1 MSDLIRSTST
11 WWAQSSKH
19 ARRTAIGT
27 VAIVLV
33 LGLITWTVWVSP
45 AGPVSSAVQTALGV
59 TPPKAKQPSAAELSA
74 KLEAAQQTIWKLE
87 GKLDSSGAQAG
98 SRAEEITRLKAQ
110 IAALQSDLG
119 AATSGGKASAAG
131 PQSGSG
137 SGAAGSSSGG
147 SGSGGSTGGS
157 AAGSSS
163 GGSGTGSGSGSGSS
177 GGTGGNAGPSK
188 DPVASEPITTPSKA
202 QILGQQSRWYGLY
215 TTQSPFNWAE
225 YDRVTQEV
233 GRATN
238 MVGFFQG
245 FDQDFNAS
253 AVQRSWANGRLPLM
267 TWETVPAKT
276 GNDQPYVPG
285 YTNQDIVS
293 GKFDD
298 YLANYAKA
306 LKANGMP
313 VVIRLDHEM
322 NGQWYNWSEA
332 SKQQN
337 APGSYVAMWKHVHDV
352 FQANGANDYVIWNWS
367 PSRIDKLGNPKYQT
381 LDYMRQYY
389 PGADYVDWV
398 GMSGYYRTAT
408 EQPTFQTT
416 FGATLA
422 QLRQVAPGKHILLNE
437 IGATETGGTVSN
449 SQKSQWIASLFD
461 ALADPANSDV
471 IGFAYFSQVAT
482 TIVDGA
488 RTTNDWRLDSR
499 ADSLATFAEGIARTD
514 TDYDLQEVKQ

>member
-19 ARRTAIGT
+19 ARRTAVGT
-27 VAIVLV
+27 AAIVLV

-59 TPPKAKQPSAAELSA
+59 TPPKTKQPTAAELSA
-74 KLEAAQQTIWKLE
+74 KLDAAQRTIWQLE

-110 IAALQSDLG
+110 IASLQSDLG

-131 PQSGSG
+131 SGSG
-137 SGAAGSSSGG
+137 GGAAGSSSAGKGSGG
-147 SGSGGSTGGS
+147 GAAGNPAGGAGGSSGSG
-157 AAGSSS
+157 A
-163 GGSGTGSGSGSGSS
+163 S
-177 GGTGGNAGPSK
+177 GGTAGTSK
-188 DPVASEPITTPSKA
+188 DPVASEPITTPTKA

-238 MVGFFQG
+238 MVGYFQG

-253 AVQRSWANGRLPLM
+253 AVQRSWANGRLPMM

-276 GNDQPYVPG
+276 GNDQPYVEG
-285 YTNQDIVS
+285 YTNHDIVS

-298 YLANYAKA
+298 YLASYASA

-322 NGQWYNWSEA
+322 NGQWYNWSEG

-337 APGSYVAMWKHVHDV
+337 APGSYVAMWQHVHDV

-367 PSRIDKLGNPKYQT
+367 PSRIDKLGNAKYQT

-408 EQPTFQTT
+408 EQPTFQNT

-437 IGATETGGTVSN
+437 IGATETGGTVSD

-461 ALADPANSDV
+461 ALADPANRDV

>member
-27 VAIVLV
+27 TAIVLV

-45 AGPVSSAVQTALGV
+45 SGPVSTAVSEALGV
-59 TPPKAKQPSAAELSA
+59 TPPAAKKVSATELQT
-74 KLEAAQQTIWKLE
+74 KLTAAQKQVWALQ
-87 GKLDSSGAQAG
+87 GKLDSSSAQAG
-98 SRAEEITRLKAQ
+98 SRAEEIAKLKQQ
-110 IAALQSDLG
+110 IASLQSDLG
-119 AATSGGKASAAG
+119 AAKSAAAG
-131 PQSGSG
+131 SAAAAAQAAAAGKKGGSG
-137 SGAAGSSSGG
+137 SGAGSGHGGAGSDG
-147 SGSGGSTGGS
+147 
-157 AAGSSS
+157 AH
-163 GGSGTGSGSGSGSS
+163 
-177 GGTGGNAGPSK
+177 GGNAAAPNTGPSK
-188 DPVASEPITTPSKA
+188 DPVTTEPISTPSKA
-202 QILGQQSRWYGLY
+202 QVLAQQSRWYGLY
-215 TTQSPFNWAE
+215 TTQAPFNWSE
-225 YDRVTQEV
+225 YDRVSQEV
-233 GRATN
+233 GKATN

-245 FDQDFNAS
+245 FDQDFNQT
-253 AVQRSWANGRLPLM
+253 AVQRSWANGRLPMM

-276 GNDQPYVPG
+276 GNDQAFVPG

-293 GKFDD
+293 GKFDA
-298 YLANYAKA
+298 YLTKYAQD

-313 VVIRLDHEM
+313 LVIRLDHEM
-322 NGQWYNWSEA
+322 NGSWYNWSEGT
-332 SKQQN
+332 KQQN
-337 APGSYVAMWKHVHDV
+337 AAGSYVAMWQHVWNV

-389 PGADYVDWV
+389 PGAQYVDWV

-422 QLRQVAPGKHILLNE
+422 QIRKIAPGKGIVLNE
-437 IGATETGGTVSN
+437 IGATETGGTVTD
-449 SQKSQWIASLFD
+449 SQKSQWITSLFD
-461 ALADPANSDV
+461 ALADPANRDI

-482 TIVDGA
+482 TIVDGT

-499 ADSLATFAEGIARTD
+499 ADSLATFVKGIARND
-514 TDYDLQEVKQ
+514 IDYDLQEVSK